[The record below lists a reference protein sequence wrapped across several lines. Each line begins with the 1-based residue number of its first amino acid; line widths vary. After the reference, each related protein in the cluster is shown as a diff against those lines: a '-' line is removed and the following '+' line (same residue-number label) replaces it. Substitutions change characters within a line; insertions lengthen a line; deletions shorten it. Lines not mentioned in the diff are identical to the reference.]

1 MTNYEPTKEGA
12 SNMKML
18 LTNGSFALLI
28 IVFLISCPTCKT
40 TRQGIKP
47 FSPPVSFEKASQKA
61 DSLMALM
68 TLDEKLELIGGYDHM
83 HIKGL
88 ERLNLPEVTMSDA
101 TQGLR
106 LKWDEDGKILWGVAI
121 DKSTSFP
128 CPISLAATWNPEL
141 AYAYAKSIGEECR
154 AGGVDILLGP
164 GMNNYRI
171 SQCGRNFEYFG
182 EDPFLAA
189 RMIENYVV
197 GVQSTGTIATLKHF
211 IGNSTEFMRRRSNN
225 IVEERVLH
233 EIDMPA
239 FEAGINAG
247 AMAVMT
253 SYNLVNGEWCGQSQF
268 VVKDLLRKQLGFKWL
283 AMSDWRSVYDGEKV
297 IKSGLDLEMPE
308 ALAVANAKD
317 LLAQGKVT
325 EADINRMV
333 KSILRTCFAMNIFI
347 RPENQPE
354 LKKKFPEHVQTAL
367 NAAREGIVLLKNS
380 ENILPIAKD
389 KVEKILVTGKYVTE
403 LAKGGGSA
411 EVKGYNWINLLDAL
425 KNELGEKLV
434 YVENPTA
441 DQIKD
446 ADLVILSIGTFDY
459 ESWDRPFALP
469 VEEENQILQVA
480 SANPKTIVLVN
491 SGGGIQMTG
500 WNDKVAAILYAWYP
514 GQIGNVALAEIITG
528 KTNPSGKLPITIE
541 KKFEDS
547 PGYPYLPR
555 GEVLFP
561 RTQVEEKDYPVYDV
575 HYKEGVFVGYRWY
588 DSKKIEPLYPF
599 GSGLSYTT
607 FAYDK
612 LNITPKSMAAGEDVT
627 ITFEIKNTGKVAGAE
642 VAQVYVNDVQA
653 SVARPNKELKGFKK
667 VFLQPGESQTV
678 QIILNQRAFAFW
690 DPNTKDWLAE
700 PGEFTIFVGSSSKDI
715 KLSGTVMLK

>member
-1 MTNYEPTKEGA
+1 
-12 SNMKML
+12 
-18 LTNGSFALLI
+18 
-28 IVFLISCPTCKT
+28 
-40 TRQGIKP
+40 
-47 FSPPVSFEKASQKA
+47 
-61 DSLMALM
+61 
-68 TLDEKLELIGGYDHM
+68 
-83 HIKGL
+83 
-88 ERLNLPEVTMSDA
+88 
-101 TQGLR
+101 
-106 LKWDEDGKILWGVAI
+106 
-121 DKSTSFP
+121 
-128 CPISLAATWNPEL
+128 
-141 AYAYAKSIGEECR
+141 
-154 AGGVDILLGP
+154 
-164 GMNNYRI
+164 
-171 SQCGRNFEYFG
+171 
-182 EDPFLAA
+182 
-189 RMIENYVV
+189 
-197 GVQSTGTIATLKHF
+197 
-211 IGNSTEFMRRRSNN
+211 
-225 IVEERVLH
+225 
-233 EIDMPA
+233 
-239 FEAGINAG
+239 
-247 AMAVMT
+247 
-253 SYNLVNGEWCGQSQF
+253 
-268 VVKDLLRKQLGFKWL
+268 
-283 AMSDWRSVYDGEKV
+283 
-297 IKSGLDLEMPE
+297 
-308 ALAVANAKD
+308 
-317 LLAQGKVT
+317 
-325 EADINRMV
+325 MV

-367 NAAREGIVLLKNS
+367 NAAREGVVLLKNS
-380 ENILPIAKD
+380 GNILPIAKD

-588 DSKKIEPLYPF
+588 DSRKIEPLYPF
-599 GSGLSYTT
+599 GFGLSYTT
-607 FAYDK
+607 FGYDN
-612 LNITPKSMAAGEDVT
+612 LNITPKSLTAGEDVT